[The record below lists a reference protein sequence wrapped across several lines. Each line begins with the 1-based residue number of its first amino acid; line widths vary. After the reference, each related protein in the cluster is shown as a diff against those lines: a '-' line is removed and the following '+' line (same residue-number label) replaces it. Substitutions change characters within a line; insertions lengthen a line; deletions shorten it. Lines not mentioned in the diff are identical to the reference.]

1 MNEALLDTHAFL
13 WFLYDDPR
21 LSTAAAT
28 QIEDEAVKKVLSVA
42 SLWEIVIK
50 SQLGKL
56 SLGMELETFFEN
68 HVVSRDLELL
78 DIDLRHLLA
87 YDKLPLIHRDPF
99 DRLLIAQARVLG
111 LPIVTSDP
119 VFSQYEVQIVWD

>member
-1 MNEALLDTHAFL
+1 MSEVLLDTHAFL

-21 LSTAAAT
+21 LSMAAAT
-28 QIEDEAVKKVLSVA
+28 LIEDEAVKKVLSVA

-50 SQLGKL
+50 AQLGKL
-56 SLGMELETFFEN
+56 SLGMALETFFDN
-68 HVVSRDLELL
+68 HVLNRDLGLL

-87 YDKLPLIHRDPF
+87 YDQLPLLHRDPF
-99 DRLLIAQARVLG
+99 DRLLVAQARVLG

-119 VFSQYEVQIVWD
+119 VFARYDVQVIWD